1 MPLTNQGQSEG
12 HAEGAEAEGGEAAMT
27 VQGQHACVIC
37 QKGKPDDVVAELDS
51 SWVTM
56 DETAPL
62 RGYACL
68 VFRRHAVELHDLN
81 ESEGAAFMRDIRR
94 LSVAVKRVSGAVKL
108 NYEVHGNTIE
118 HLHMHFYPRY
128 PNDAFQGGPIDPKA
142 VTEPV
147 YEAGEI
153 AGFRIRL
160 RQALGL

>member
-1 MPLTNQGQSEG
+1 MTAQGQ
-12 HAEGAEAEGGEAAMT
+12 A
-27 VQGQHACVIC
+27 ACVIC
-37 QKGKPDDVVAELDS
+37 QRGTPADVVAELDS

-56 DETAPL
+56 GETAPL

-68 VFRRHAVELHDLN
+68 VFRRHAVELHDLS

-94 LSVAVKRVSGAVKL
+94 LSDAVKRVSGAVKL

-128 PNDAFQGGPIDPKA
+128 SNDAFQGGPINPKA
-142 VTEPV
+142 VAEPV

-153 AGFRIRL
+153 AGFRTRL
-160 RQALGL
+160 REALGLCEA